1 MLLNRRLRVDRTFF
15 LRECFYTNLQCA
27 VILKAVVYLSLF
39 TLTLT
44 SSGSSIATGTLSR
57 SLPSCCCGL
66 GRASGIESGSENG
79 IESGPWSGCAC
90 PCNEYVSRDARL
102 HKRAIDF
109 RSILSR
115 NEIPAKIEILTLSE
129 TFRVTSTSSVTSI
142 STCSF
147 LPCRGAWSGN
157 ATLTSTSSSCPQ
169 PS

>member
-44 SSGSSIATGTLSR
+44 SSDSSIATLTLSR

-79 IESGPWSGCAC
+79 IESGPWSGYAC

-102 HKRAIDF
+102 HKRTIDF
-109 RSILSR
+109 SSLLSR
-115 NEIPAKIEILTLSE
+115 NEIPEIETLTLSE
-129 TFRVTSTSSVTSI
+129 TFRETSTSSVTSI
-142 STCSF
+142 SICSF

-157 ATLTSTSSSCPQ
+157 ATLTSTSSSCPP